1 MISTV
6 MNKPVAG
13 SRGRRPG
20 SPDTRAAILEVA
32 RRRFL
37 DQGYRSVSLRAIAAE
52 AGVDVALIS
61 YFFGSKKGL
70 FGAALGLVANPPEL
84 LSSALQGDRA
94 TMPERVLRTIVTTWD
109 EPDLGGQLE
118 VMAVALMQE
127 PEFARLFREVLERE
141 IIGRVAEYLGGAD
154 APQRAAAFSAQ
165 VAGII
170 FSRYILRLEPIAS
183 MPADEL
189 VRYLS
194 PGLRAVLRSPH
205 PGWR

>member
-1 MISTV
+1 
-6 MNKPVAG
+6 MNKPAAG

-52 AGVDVALIS
+52 AEVDVALIS

-70 FGAALGLVANPPEL
+70 FGAALGLLANPPEL

-94 TMPERVLRTIVTTWD
+94 TMPERVLRTILTTWD
-109 EPDLGGQLE
+109 DPDLGGQLA
-118 VMAVALMQE
+118 VMAVALVQE
-127 PEFARLFREVLERE
+127 PELARLFREVLERE
-141 IIGRVAEYLGGAD
+141 IVGRVADHLGGAD
-154 APQRAAAFSAQ
+154 APQRAAAFTAQ
-165 VAGII
+165 VAGTI

-194 PGLRAVLRSPH
+194 PGLHAALRSPH
-205 PGWR
+205 PGRR

>member
-1 MISTV
+1 

-37 DQGYRSVSLRAIAAE
+37 DQGYRSVSLRSIAAE

-84 LSSALQGDRA
+84 LSSALRGDRA
-94 TMPERVLRTIVTTWD
+94 TMPERVLRTILTTWD

>member
-1 MISTV
+1 

>member
-1 MISTV
+1 

-37 DQGYRSVSLRAIAAE
+37 DQGYRSVSLRSIAAE

-61 YFFGSKKGL
+61 YFFDSKKGL

-84 LSSALQGDRA
+84 LSSALRGDRA
-94 TMPERVLRTIVTTWD
+94 TMPERVLRTILTTWD

-170 FSRYILRLEPIAS
+170 FSRYVLRLEPIAS

>member
-37 DQGYRSVSLRAIAAE
+37 DQGYRSVSLRSIAAE

-61 YFFGSKKGL
+61 YFFDSKKGL

-84 LSSALQGDRA
+84 LSSALRGDRA
-94 TMPERVLRTIVTTWD
+94 TMPERVLRTILTTWD

-170 FSRYILRLEPIAS
+170 FSRYVLRLEPIAS